1 MKVIHI
7 SMIAFFLTFGICCQS
22 GGMKETADLV
32 LLNGAVWTANP
43 DQPWVKAVAVKDE
56 RILEVGSVQEI
67 KALIGE
73 HTQVIDLSGAM
84 VLPGFID
91 SHTHFFDGG
100 FALSSIQ
107 LKDVG
112 SRARFVS
119 ALEKEA
125 GELEKGEWILNGDWD
140 NEKFDPPDLPRKEW
154 IDSVSPDN
162 PVCVN
167 RYDGHMVLVNSR
179 ALALADITRKTASPP
194 GGEVQK
200 DPKTGEPTG
209 ILTDAAIDFVTRHIP
224 EPSLEDKIEAVETAL
239 AHARKLG
246 VTSITDMGTPDA
258 FEVYQELLKAG
269 RLTAR
274 LYVFIPIS
282 HVDLLVRLKMKSP
295 FGNNLLR
302 LAGLKGFVD
311 GSLGSSTA
319 LFFDPYIDDPSKKG
333 LLVSDMFPE
342 GIMEERL
349 MEADSSGLQVA
360 VHAIGDRAN
369 HIILDL
375 FEKVMNAHSGRDR
388 RWRVEHA
395 QHLNPEIIQRLA
407 ALNVIASMQPYHAID
422 DGRWA
427 ERKIGHKRAQST
439 YAFRSLLDA
448 SARLAFGSD
457 WTVAPLDPLSGIY
470 AAVTRQTLDGRNPG
484 GWIPE
489 QKISL
494 EEAIKGYTLDAA
506 YAEFSEDM
514 KGSIEKGK
522 LADLVVLDQNLFD
535 IPKENIKDAKVL
547 FTIFNGKVIYQ
558 KQN

>member
-1 MKVIHI
+1 MKVLQIG
-7 SMIAFFLTFGICCQS
+7 MIAFFVTLGICCQS
-22 GGMKETADLV
+22 GGMKESADLV
-32 LLNGAVWTANP
+32 LLNGAVWTVNP

-56 RILEVGSVQEI
+56 RILEVGSVREI

-112 SRARFVS
+112 SRVQFVS
-119 ALEKEA
+119 TLEKKA

-179 ALALADITRKTASPP
+179 ALALAGITKKTASPP

-209 ILTDAAIDFVTRHIP
+209 ILTDAAIDLVTRHIP

-282 HVDLLVRLKMKSP
+282 NVDLLVRLKMKSP

-319 LFFDPYIDDPSKKG
+319 LFFDPYTDNPSKKG

-349 MEADSSGLQVA
+349 LEADSSGLQVA

-375 FEKVMNAHSGRDR
+375 FEKVMNAHGSRDR

-395 QHLNPEIIQRLA
+395 QHLNPEIIQRFG

-448 SARLAFGSD
+448 GARLAFGSD

-494 EEAIKGYTLDAA
+494 EEAIKGYTLEAA

-514 KGSIEKGK
+514 KGSIENGK
-522 LADLVVLDQNLFD
+522 LADLVVLDKNLFD
-535 IPKENIKDAKVL
+535 ISQENIKDAKVL

-558 KQN
+558 K